1 MKQGLLV
8 FDMDGVLVDVT
19 GSYRETIRQTVEHFT
34 GGPLDGGV
42 IQDYK
47 NVGGWNNDW
56 ALSHRICQDRGVQVE
71 YSTVVEYFQK
81 IFLGDNFNGLI
92 LREEWLAR
100 GGLLEDLELR
110 FRLAVFTGRERAEA
124 LHTLRRFASMVE
136 FDPIVADED
145 VTHHKPHPEG
155 LQKIATLY
163 PGEPIIYVG
172 DTVDDARA
180 AKAAGVR
187 FIGIVASNNPRAPQ
201 VRELLAAE
209 GAVAVVSDINEME
222 PYLYAASNENG
233 SSEGVV

>member
-1 MKQGLLV
+1 MKKGLLV

-19 GSYRETIRQTVEHFT
+19 GSYRQTIRKTVEHFT
-34 GGPLDGGV
+34 GKPLDGGE

-56 ALSHRICQDRGVQVE
+56 ALSHRICQDRGVDVE
-71 YSTVVEYFQK
+71 YPKVVEHFQK
-81 IFLGDNFNGLI
+81 IFLGDNFDGLI
-92 LREEWLAR
+92 LQEEWLAR

-124 LHTLRRFASMVE
+124 LHTLKRFAPMVE
-136 FDPIVADED
+136 FHPIIADED

-155 LQKIATLY
+155 LQKIAALY

-172 DTVDDARA
+172 DTVDDARS

-187 FIGIVASNNPRAPQ
+187 FIGIVAAGNPRADQ

-209 GAVAVVSDINEME
+209 GAVAVLSDINEME
-222 PYLYAASNENG
+222 PYVYAAWEEYG